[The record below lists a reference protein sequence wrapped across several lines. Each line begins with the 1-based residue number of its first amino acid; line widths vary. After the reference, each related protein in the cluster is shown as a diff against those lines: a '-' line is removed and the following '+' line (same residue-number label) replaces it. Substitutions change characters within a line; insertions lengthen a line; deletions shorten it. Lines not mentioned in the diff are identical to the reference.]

1 MAQIADSEVKKAL
14 GNFEQVAGD
23 GVAGP
28 LLRPEQ
34 VDRILALRNE
44 SDPEVKGAKTQ
55 ALIQDLLREAEESG
69 RRVQELQ
76 RQLGLE
82 EGQAHRFLT
91 GERLSPEAR
100 QELSG
105 ALDGFARTALSEAEQ
120 EARRAL
126 NQSKGA
132 KPPRP
137 GRISV

>member
-1 MAQIADSEVKKAL
+1 MAQIANSEVKKAL
-14 GNFEQVAGD
+14 GSFDQVAGNGD
-23 GVAGP
+23 TGP

-55 ALIQDLLREAEESG
+55 ALIGELLREAEESG
-69 RRVQELQ
+69 RRLAELQ

-82 EGQAHRFLT
+82 DGQARRFLS

-100 QELSG
+100 QELAG
-105 ALDGFARTALSEAEQ
+105 ALDGFARSALSEAEQ

-126 NQSKGA
+126 SQGKGA
-132 KPPRP
+132 RPPRA